1 MNKIQL
7 ALLDQI
13 NETVQ
18 NILNITDD
26 VVIFKLTTNLECVE
40 L

>member
-18 NILNITDD
+18 NILNITDN